1 MRNVIWAHLLLLC
14 LTGSV
19 VADSPSPDENVVSL
33 QPYDGN
39 SVQGVDTSTLS
50 GKVMCGYQ
58 GWFTTPDDG
67 AQRGWTHYGRRGRF
81 EPGSCTIDLW
91 PDVSEL
97 DDDEPYLLAIGDRI
111 A

>member
-1 MRNVIWAHLLLLC
+1 MRHIIWSYLLLLC

-19 VADSPSPDENVVSL
+19 LADSPSRDENIVSL
-33 QPYDGN
+33 RPYDGI

-67 AQRGWTHYGRRGRF
+67 AQTRVDSLRS
-81 EPGSCTIDLW
+81 PGSLRTR
-91 PDVSEL
+91 
-97 DDDEPYLLAIGDRI
+97 LLHNRPVARRERTRRRREVRHRLSTR
-111 A
+111 